1 MLSLKDVVVRYGGA
15 SALKGISLRAEEG
28 TITTLIG
35 ANGAGKTTTLRA
47 VSGLVPLASG
57 EIWFADERIDGVKPE
72 DIVRR
77 GVTHVP
83 EGRGL
88 FPWMSAHDHLLTGA
102 SLRRDKDGIARD
114 IKRVYEYFPVLR
126 RMKNR
131 LARNMS
137 GGEQQML
144 AFGRGLLANPRL
156 FLLDEPS
163 MGLAPILVEEIMHT
177 ISRIAEEE
185 ATGILLVEQN
195 ASLALA
201 LAKRAYVME
210 LGKVVLE
217 GSAEELVDH
226 PDIKRAY
233 MGA

>member
-1 MLSLKDVVVRYGGA
+1 LLSLKNVVVRYGGV
-15 SALKGISLRAEEG
+15 SALKGVSLSADEG
-28 TITTLIG
+28 AITTLIG

-57 EIWFADERIDGVKPE
+57 EIWFADERIDGIKPE
-72 DIVRR
+72 DIVRK

-88 FPWMSAHDHLLTGA
+88 FPWMSVHDHLLTGA
-102 SLRRDKDGIARD
+102 FLRRDKDGIKRD
-114 IKRVYEYFPVLR
+114 IERVYEYFPVLR

-185 ATGILLVEQN
+185 GTGILLVEQN

-201 LAKRAYVME
+201 LAKRAYVLE

-217 GSAEELVDH
+217 GSAEELVGH
-226 PDIKRAY
+226 PEIKRAY
-233 MGA
+233 MGV